1 MEAFCSVKTSIVERL
16 LALIFLAL
24 LTPLVFLI
32 ALVVGATSNGPV
44 LYRSLRIGQGG
55 KPIHLLK
62 FRSMVAGVKGPQVTV
77 AGDVR
82 ITRVGKF
89 LRKTKLDELPQLW
102 NVIRGDMKFVG
113 ARPEDPLLLQ
123 NDDPSQ
129 AEILKYLPGLTGP
142 ASILYRDEERL
153 LGEAI
158 ASGEDP
164 KDAYKRIARH
174 KRELDLEYLGSRTR
188 WEDLGLIFKTMQ
200 TLLTPKR
207 LVLNETDSENKF
219 LEIDQTYH
227 SYMGEYA
234 SRWDPENPGNMEM
247 VAELQQVIESLLDNH
262 GVRGQDEKII
272 LDLGCGSGGSFSSL
286 LPGFFR
292 VSSDLLIWRLLES
305 EELGPSLCNDGTKLP
320 LKNESVDV
328 VFLSTVLSSVG
339 KETGLGMFEEISR
352 VLSKRGILIIYDFR
366 IPNPKNR
373 KTRPIRRRWVK
384 QSLSGFEVSVRSVT
398 VWPQLARRLGEKT
411 DWWYPKLSFF
421 PFFRSHNVIVA
432 RLCDS

>member
-1 MEAFCSVKTSIVERL
+1 MKTSVVERL

-24 LTPLVFLI
+24 LSPLIFVI
-32 ALVVGATSNGPV
+32 ALVVGVTSNGPV
-44 LYRSLRIGQGG
+44 FYRSLRTGQGG
-55 KPIHLLK
+55 KPVQLLK
-62 FRSMVAGVKGPQVTV
+62 FRSMVDGAKGPQVTV
-77 AGDVR
+77 AGDA
-82 ITRVGKF
+82 RVTQIGKF
-89 LRKTKLDELPQLW
+89 LRKMKLDELPQLW
-102 NVIRGDMKFVG
+102 NVVRGDIKFVG

-272 LDLGCGSGGSFSSL
+272 LDLGCGSGGSFSGL
-286 LPGFFR
+286 LPSSFR

-339 KETGLGMFEEISR
+339 KKTGLGMFEEISR

>member
-16 LALIFLAL
+16 LALIFLTL

-55 KPIHLLK
+55 KPIYLLK

-200 TLLTPKR
+200 ALVTPNRSSIKE
-207 LVLNETDSENKF
+207 NSSENEF
-219 LEIDQTYH
+219 EELNQTYR
-227 SYMGEYA
+227 SYSGDYA
-234 SRWDPENPGNMEM
+234 SRWSQENLGNREISN
-247 VAELQQVIESLLDNH
+247 ERQQVIKSLLNFQVAN
-262 GVRGQDEKII
+262 GRGNETV
-272 LDLGCGSGGSFSSL
+272 LDLGCGGGGSF
-286 LPGFFR
+286 PGLMPDFFR
-292 VSSDLLIWRLLES
+292 ISSDLLLWRLLDS
-305 EELGPSLCNDGTKLP
+305 EELGQSLCCDGIRLP
-320 LKNESVDV
+320 FKNHSVDV
-328 VFLSTVLSSVG
+328 VLLSTDLSSVG
-339 KETGLGMFEEISR
+339 KETGLEIFKEISR
-352 VLSKRGILIIYDFR
+352 VLDKRGVLIIYDFR
-366 IPNPKNR
+366 IPNPKN
-373 KTRPIRRRWVK
+373 KNTRAIHRRWVK
-384 QSLSGFEVSVRSVT
+384 RSLDGFEISIQSVT
-398 VWPQLARRLGEKT
+398 VWPQLARRLGKKT
-411 DWWYPKLSFF
+411 NWWYPKLSFF